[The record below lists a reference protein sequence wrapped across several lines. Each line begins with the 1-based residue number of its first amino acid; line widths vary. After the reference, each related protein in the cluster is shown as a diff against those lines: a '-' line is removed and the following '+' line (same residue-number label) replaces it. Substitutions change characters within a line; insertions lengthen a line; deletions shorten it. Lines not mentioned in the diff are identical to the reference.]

1 LYLTTWLKLVTLG
14 DNALVVIDVVLPAV
28 LGLVLVGEARIK
40 AWLACQFMVDLE
52 VGDLAEERMKQI
64 GMDGWR
70 CDAKGE
76 TYPLQSRQYHVNG
89 RGEAADDAYQ
99 SRT

>member
-1 LYLTTWLKLVTLG
+1 
-14 DNALVVIDVVLPAV
+14 
-28 LGLVLVGEARIK
+28 
-40 AWLACQFMVDLE
+40 MVDLE

-89 RGEAADDAYQ
+89 RGEGADDAYQ